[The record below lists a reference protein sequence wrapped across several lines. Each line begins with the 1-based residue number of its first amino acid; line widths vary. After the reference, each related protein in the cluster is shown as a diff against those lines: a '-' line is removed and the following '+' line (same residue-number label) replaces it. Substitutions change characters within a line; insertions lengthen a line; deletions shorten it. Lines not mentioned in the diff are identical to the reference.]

1 MKKIV
6 IILIALLLTLSFAA
20 GCTTYK
26 PPIVTNNPYEDGE
39 GSNGGNSK
47 PPKPDDDK
55 DEERVYTVTLYSEG
69 RRFSPNVIFYAQ
81 WTSEDKTEIVSAPF
95 NALGVAETK
104 NLDGEYRVTL
114 SGLPD
119 EYTYDPN
126 GIYVDNDNRDVNIE
140 LLPIIQT
147 KNKGTDYYKDCIE
160 VSKLGT
166 YRHQFNA
173 RNEKAW
179 FRYEPYA
186 QGKYV
191 IESWVDVYENEVN
204 PVMVHYVGNSQFVH
218 FDYPAGTYDDGGT
231 SSTYTKNF
239 KFMLELSS
247 GMVGNVWIFQLYAD
261 CKGEYPVNVDFT
273 IKLIGDYDGSGDELE
288 TVMPAGPFLNT
299 KPSGKWTYNY
309 ADNGRVLDSSRFA
322 LNEDGFYHLYDEEKY
337 AENGGWGPVLFAKLN
352 KDCEVFKDPASTADS
367 GGFSNVNVLTRLKYD
382 GKDYTTFMRIYLAY
396 CNSDGAHPV
405 TQELKDFLQ
414 LYASKM
420 TLFADGEGKAE
431 TLYNLSA
438 NEEDMWLFAC
448 GYYI

>member
-1 MKKIV
+1 M
-6 IILIALLLTLSFAA
+6 LLVLCFT

-26 PPIVTNNPYEDGE
+26 PPIVTDNPYEGDN
-39 GSNGGNSK
+39 SGGGTTQ
-47 PPKPDDDK
+47 PKPDGDK

-69 RRFSPNVIFYAQ
+69 KRFSPNVIFYAQ

-126 GIYVDNDNRDVNIE
+126 GIFVDNDNRDVNIE
-140 LLPIIQT
+140 LLPIIET
-147 KNKGTDYYKDCIE
+147 KNKGTDYYTDCIE

-179 FRYEPYA
+179 FRYYPTA

-204 PVMVHYVGNSQFVH
+204 PVMIHYAGNSSYVNL
-218 FDYPAGTYDDGGT
+218 DYPTGTYDDGGT

-239 KFMLELSS
+239 KFMLELS
-247 GMVGNVWIFQLYAD
+247 GNMVGNVWIFQLYAD

-273 IKLIGDYDGSGDELE
+273 IKLLGDYSGKDDEKFE
-288 TVMPAGPFLNT
+288 PAEVKGPFLNT
-299 KPSGKWTYNY
+299 RPEGKWTYNY
-309 ADNGRVLDSSRFA
+309 ADNGRVLDSSRFV
-322 LNEDGFYHLYDEEKY
+322 LNENDKFYHLYDEEKY
-337 AENGGWGPVLFAKLN
+337 ADNGGWGPVLFAKLS
-352 KDCEVFKDPASTADS
+352 KDCEVFRDPESTGDS
-367 GGFSNVNVLTRLKYD
+367 GGFLNPHIFSRLKFN
-382 GKDYTTFMRIYLAY
+382 GKDYTTFMKIYCAY
-396 CNSDGAHPV
+396 CNVDGAHPV

-414 LYASKM
+414 LYASSM

-431 TLYNLSA
+431 LFNKLSA
-438 NEEDMWLFAC
+438 NEEDMWLFGC